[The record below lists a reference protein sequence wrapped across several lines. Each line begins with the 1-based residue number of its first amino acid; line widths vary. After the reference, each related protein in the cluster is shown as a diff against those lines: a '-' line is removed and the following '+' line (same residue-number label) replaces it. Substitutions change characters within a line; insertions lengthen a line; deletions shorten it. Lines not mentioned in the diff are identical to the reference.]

1 MLGCT
6 GAGKKCE
13 LAGLCL
19 TKHSPNFF
27 LGFLQIICLGEKSH
41 PGTFF
46 FSFSFFIF
54 VSEWMC
60 KESCAVLSEEVFGFI
75 SVPICKA
82 AMDAEQGVVSHWQA
96 ECWSRVDHQNTTIPL
111 LTAVPIGAFLG
122 RGECSSWGG
131 ELCPTCFWSARQC
144 PGPLL
149 ESDPP

>member
-46 FSFSFFIF
+46 FFFLLIF
-54 VSEWMC
+54 YFC
-60 KESCAVLSEEVFGFI
+60 F
-75 SVPICKA
+75 
-82 AMDAEQGVVSHWQA
+82 
-96 ECWSRVDHQNTTIPL
+96 RVDVQ
-111 LTAVPIGAFLG
+111 GK
-122 RGECSSWGG
+122 
-131 ELCPTCFWSARQC
+131 LCCFI
-144 PGPLL
+144 
-149 ESDPP
+149 